1 MGIIKNLKRGKRK
14 IANTYSKI
22 RFNFKRKMTLKKIC
36 ALLEIEVPK
45 ELRKIQN
52 KKVPEVTRIEL
63 ELKDNC
69 IFFCQDLEKFKK
81 NEKNIK
87 EKSLCIFSEVP
98 IEGCNNIV
106 VANTLEAYTKV
117 IKYIRELVN
126 PKVIAVTGSIG
137 KTSTKDMIRS
147 VIERKYKN
155 MFVSKGNSNSYY
167 KISKNIKS
175 LTPLNKI
182 YLQEVGLGPTKLLFK
197 ENAIMLEP
205 EVVVYTNILDAHIE
219 YYGSKENIAKYKTQ
233 LSKYGKQNGLAIIN
247 YDDEILRKQKFN
259 QTVLSYSLK
268 NKKATY
274 YAKNIK
280 ISSEGTAFTIVDN
293 KENIELEVELKV
305 IGEHHIKN
313 ALAAYAVGKY
323 LNIKNKSI
331 INGLKKYKTTG
342 MRQNL
347 ISLGDYRIYA
357 DCYNASLNSIE
368 TAIKTL
374 EILNTE
380 KEGKKIAVLGDIFDL
395 GDFSKETH
403 KNVGALLK
411 KYNIDKIIFFG
422 NDMKYA
428 HEEYKKTKNN
438 SIYVNDRDKLHK
450 EIEKILKPKDIILF
464 KGSHGM
470 HLTESIDYVFGT
482 DMADK
487 ANIGDRNYEEKQDN
501 NFKYYEFPYNITL
514 LKYLKNK
521 KEIKLPEFINNKAV
535 TKVGKGMFKEDK
547 NIETIILSKNISRI
561 KSEAFQNSS
570 LKEIKFNLSLKSIGT
585 RSFAGCANL
594 KEIILP
600 QNVIFIEKEAF
611 INCKNL
617 QKIVIPRSVKKL
629 AKTAF
634 NNSPNVIIYGYK
646 NSFAEKY
653 AKENKI
659 KFERIEE
666 K

>member
-14 IANTYSKI
+14 IANTYMKI
-22 RFNFKRKMTLKKIC
+22 RFNFKRRMTLKKIC
-36 ALLEIEVPK
+36 TLLEIEVPK
-45 ELRKIQN
+45 ELKKIQN

-69 IFFCQDLEKFKK
+69 IFFCQNLEKFKK
-81 NEKNIK
+81 DEKIIK

-106 VANTLEAYTKV
+106 IENTFEAYTKV
-117 IKYIRELVN
+117 IKYIRELSG
-126 PKVIAVTGSIG
+126 PKVITVTGSIG

-147 VIERKYKN
+147 VIEKKYKN

-167 KISKNIKS
+167 RISKNIKS
-175 LTPLNKI
+175 LSPLNKI

-247 YDDEILRKQKFN
+247 YDDEILRKQNFK

-305 IGEHHIKN
+305 IGEHHIQN

-331 INGLKKYKTTG
+331 VSGLKKYKTTG

-347 ISLGDYRIYA
+347 IPLGDYRIYA

-368 TAIKTL
+368 TAVKTL
-374 EILNTE
+374 EVLIPE
-380 KEGKKIAVLGDIFDL
+380 KEGEKIAVLGDIFDL

-403 KNVGALLK
+403 KKVGALLT

-428 HEEYKKTKNN
+428 HEEYKSNKNN
-438 SIYVNDRDKLHK
+438 SIYVNNRDKLHE
-450 EIEKILKPKDIILF
+450 EIEKILKPGDIILF
-464 KGSHGM
+464 KASHGM
-470 HLTESIDYVFGT
+470 HLTESIDFIFGT

-487 ANIGDRNYEEKQDN
+487 ANIGERNYEEKQDN

-514 LKYLKNK
+514 LKYLENK
-521 KEIKLPEFINNKAV
+521 KEIKLPELINNKPIN
-535 TKVGKGMFKEDK
+535 KVGKGMFKGDK
-547 NIETIILSKNISRI
+547 NIETIIFSKNICRI
-561 KSEAFQNSS
+561 KSEAFQDSS
-570 LKEIKFNLSLKSIGT
+570 LKEIKLNTSLKSIGT

-594 KEIILP
+594 KEIVLP

-611 INCKNL
+611 MNCKNL

-659 KFERIEE
+659 EFERIEE